1 MASLQDILDARE
13 QRSRR
18 QQEWLDRFG
27 KPLILFSMNIPGP
40 EKDSPFIRAT
50 FEDGDRL
57 LRGQLAAA
65 GFSVEC
71 SAQEVSAAGCW
82 GIYAVGADPVRLKQ
96 LTAQIEESVSA
107 GRLFDMD
114 VLTAAGEKISRESI
128 GLPERRCLLCH
139 QPARLCGRSRAHR
152 LLELLQRTEELMRHA
167 LISRES
173 RKIGALAARALLYE
187 VCTTPKP
194 GLVDAEG
201 SGSHGDM
208 DLFTFINSSTALQP
222 YFTDCARIGMET
234 VGLTPEETFD
244 KLRFRGRT
252 AEQEMYDATGGV
264 NTHKGAIFSLGLLC
278 GAAGRLSG
286 QERNAQQ
293 LLQLCSEMVRG
304 ITDRELRQQNKADT
318 NGKRLYSHYGVTGIR
333 GQAENGFP
341 AVLEHGLPVF
351 RAGIAKGLSVNDA
364 GCAALLHLIANTQDT
379 NLMARSDLLTQQQLA
394 AELGRILEKEPYPGI
409 EVLRELDREYTERNL
424 SPGGSADLLAVTYF
438 LHFLEQEE

>member
-1 MASLQDILDARE
+1 
-13 QRSRR
+13 
-18 QQEWLDRFG
+18 
-27 KPLILFSMNIPGP
+27 
-40 EKDSPFIRAT
+40 
-50 FEDGDRL
+50 
-57 LRGQLAAA
+57 
-65 GFSVEC
+65 
-71 SAQEVSAAGCW
+71 
-82 GIYAVGADPVRLKQ
+82 
-96 LTAQIEESVSA
+96 
-107 GRLFDMD
+107 
-114 VLTAAGEKISRESI
+114 
-128 GLPERRCLLCH
+128 
-139 QPARLCGRSRAHR
+139 
-152 LLELLQRTEELMRHA
+152 
-167 LISRES
+167 
-173 RKIGALAARALLYE
+173 
-187 VCTTPKP
+187 
-194 GLVDAEG
+194 
-201 SGSHGDM
+201 
-208 DLFTFINSSTALQP
+208 
-222 YFTDCARIGMET
+222 MET
-234 VGLTPEETFD
+234 VGMTPEEAFE

-394 AELGRILEKEPYPGI
+394 AELGRILEKEPYPGA
-409 EVLRELDREYTERNL
+409 ETLQKLDREYTERNL